1 MGHEAPGKVCLA
13 ARQPT
18 MTDRERSSRVLRLSG
33 FFWGLDRRQQ
43 RRLQETMA
51 ALLKADEKIPD
62 RELILQSIERT
73 WRETRPPIAARVE
86 AFYRERP
93 DVADRPG
100 AYGV

>member
-1 MGHEAPGKVCLA
+1 
-13 ARQPT
+13 
-18 MTDRERSSRVLRLSG
+18 MTDRERSARVSRLSG
-33 FFWGLDRRQQ
+33 FFWGLDRRQR

>member
-1 MGHEAPGKVCLA
+1 
-13 ARQPT
+13 

-33 FFWGLDRRQQ
+33 FFWCLDRRQQ

-51 ALLKADEKIPD
+51 ALKADEKIPD

-73 WRETRPPIAARVE
+73 WRETGPPIAARVE

-93 DVADRPG
+93 DDADRPG

>member
-1 MGHEAPGKVCLA
+1 
-13 ARQPT
+13 
-18 MTDRERSSRVLRLSG
+18 MTDRERNARVLRLSG
-33 FFWGLDRRQQ
+33 FFWGLDCRQ
-43 RRLQETMA
+43 RPRLQETMA

-93 DVADRPG
+93 DVADHPG

>member
-1 MGHEAPGKVCLA
+1 
-13 ARQPT
+13 
-18 MTDRERSSRVLRLSG
+18 
-33 FFWGLDRRQQ
+33 
-43 RRLQETMA
+43 MA

-73 WRETRPPIAARVE
+73 WREKRPPIAARVE

>member
-1 MGHEAPGKVCLA
+1 
-13 ARQPT
+13 
-18 MTDRERSSRVLRLSG
+18 MTDRERRARVLRLSG
-33 FFWGLDRRQQ
+33 FFWGLDSRQQ
-43 RRLQETMA
+43 RRLQEAMA
-51 ALLKADEKIPD
+51 ALLEADERIPD

-73 WRETRPPIAARVE
+73 WPEARPPIAAHVG

>member
-1 MGHEAPGKVCLA
+1 
-13 ARQPT
+13 
-18 MTDRERSSRVLRLSG
+18 MTDREQSARVLRLSG
-33 FFWGLDRRQQ
+33 FFWGLDCRQ
-43 RRLQETMA
+43 RPRLQETMA

-73 WRETRPPIAARVE
+73 WRETRSPIAARVE
-86 AFYRERP
+86 AFYRERT